1 MKPTFKKINANEPYE
16 TKSVVSVQKALITN
30 ELDSIQPSQNN
41 FSLFKLFLFS
51 IIFVIPFYT
60 FSQTNYDFSW
70 QYFRPGNTGIQGDM
84 ASALWIDENG
94 DPYIAASTGN
104 WGEGGF
110 AKFIQSENRW
120 INYSNVDY
128 PVLGS
133 FDNADIQILDIIED
147 FDKNLW
153 FGSFLGAIR
162 FNPVEGSS
170 SLERFDPS
178 NSPLQGYTTAVDLAP
193 DSSIWFTSGHLVQY
207 NPKTNEWNSWESS
220 NTLIAIQPTTDGNYL
235 VWSAESYYG
244 YVFTYNS
251 ATNEYVTNFP
261 TEVGDIAGLPG
272 KDCVDDSGNF
282 WALRM
287 ASDGDFETLEYQK
300 PDGSWVHPV
309 HPYSNLSF
317 YIDSFKAFGNGKA
330 ILVTSAGETWYYD
343 GLDWNN
349 YGTWRPGDL
358 NQSVDMDELGN
369 VWVCGS
375 EGAAKRDVNTGQWQR
390 YRITNSSQI
399 DYFVQDISV
408 GTDGNIWFTGN
419 AGSGYGGFQKY
430 DGTRWTGFNE
440 YTYGLGFPFPYQA
453 DNTQAIL
460 SRPSNGEIVFN
471 PTFNGIHVW
480 NGVNYYSIENIL
492 STSKGFAED
501 SQGRVWTVDEYGGIR
516 YFDEP
521 NNQWISFPLTA
532 SAGKITTDPNAPGT
546 IWASTDYEL
555 IRTDGN
561 NEYRILRE
569 NIPGSSE
576 LFTGLAIDEN
586 SNAWIGTFLPF
597 STGGSTLHKINP
609 NTGEITTW
617 SYDEGWP
624 FPGEHVRPFAC
635 SPDGLIWLQYDSEY
649 PTDIAGICWFD
660 GTNVGIFP
668 SAPGGEPQW
677 GGLPNSNI
685 KDLEV
690 KEIDG
695 GYELWMSCQGRGI
708 AVLKVITNTV
718 AVEEKINPTDDFFV
732 SATPNPTNQSVQISF
747 SSVDNHPSTVAIFN
761 IQGEKIIE
769 IPEFVHHNGLS
780 SAIWNLKNE
789 SGTRVSNGIYLAKV
803 SNNQYTKS
811 IKIIV
816 KE

>member
-1 MKPTFKKINANEPYE
+1 M
-16 TKSVVSVQKALITN
+16 
-30 ELDSIQPSQNN
+30 
-41 FSLFKLFLFS
+41 
-51 IIFVIPFYT
+51 
-60 FSQTNYDFSW
+60 
-70 QYFRPGNTGIQGDM
+70 
-84 ASALWIDENG
+84 
-94 DPYIAASTGN
+94 
-104 WGEGGF
+104 
-110 AKFIQSENRW
+110 
-120 INYSNVDY
+120 
-128 PVLGS
+128 
-133 FDNADIQILDIIED
+133 
-147 FDKNLW
+147 
-153 FGSFLGAIR
+153 
-162 FNPVEGSS
+162 
-170 SLERFDPS
+170 
-178 NSPLQGYTTAVDLAP
+178 
-193 DSSIWFTSGHLVQY
+193 
-207 NPKTNEWNSWESS
+207 
-220 NTLIAIQPTTDGNYL
+220 
-235 VWSAESYYG
+235 
-244 YVFTYNS
+244 
-251 ATNEYVTNFP
+251 
-261 TEVGDIAGLPG
+261 
-272 KDCVDDSGNF
+272 
-282 WALRM
+282 
-287 ASDGDFETLEYQK
+287 
-300 PDGSWVHPV
+300 
-309 HPYSNLSF
+309 
-317 YIDSFKAFGNGKA
+317 
-330 ILVTSAGETWYYD
+330 
-343 GLDWNN
+343 
-349 YGTWRPGDL
+349 
-358 NQSVDMDELGN
+358 
-369 VWVCGS
+369 
-375 EGAAKRDVNTGQWQR
+375 
-390 YRITNSSQI
+390 
-399 DYFVQDISV
+399 
-408 GTDGNIWFTGN
+408 
-419 AGSGYGGFQKY
+419 
-430 DGTRWTGFNE
+430 
-440 YTYGLGFPFPYQA
+440 
-453 DNTQAIL
+453 